1 MSEQFLYFL
10 QQMFNGV
17 TLGSTYALIAIGYT
31 MVYGIIGMIN
41 FAHGEVYMIGSYV
54 SFMIIAALMM
64 MGIDTGWLL
73 VAAGFVGAI
82 VIASAYGW
90 SIERVAY
97 RPVRNS
103 KRLIALISAIGMS
116 IFLQNY
122 VSLTEGSRDVALPSL
137 FNGQWVVGHS
147 ENFSASITTMQAVI
161 WIVTFLAMLAL
172 TIFIRYSRMGR
183 ACRACAEDLKMAS
196 LLGINT
202 DRVIALTF
210 VIGAAMA
217 AVAGVLLGQFY
228 GVINP
233 YIGFM
238 AGMKAFTAAVLGG
251 CGLIRPADSGAAGDA
266 DRFSGAPG
274 GRESMK
280 PMHIAMALLSAAMFF
295 VLAGVFMGVQLE
307 LDGTKLVV
315 DSASDVRWQ
324 WVFIGTAVV
333 FFFQLL
339 RPAFQKGLKSVS
351 GPKFILPAIDG
362 STVKQKLFLVAL
374 LVLAVAWPFMVSRG
388 TVDIATLTMIYII
401 LGLGLNVV
409 VGLSGLLVL
418 GYGGFY
424 AIGAYTFAL
433 LNHYYGLGFWTC
445 LPIAGLMAAAAGFL
459 LGFPVLRL
467 RGDYLAIVTLGFGEI
482 VRILLLNNTEIT
494 GGPNGISQIP
504 KPTFFGLEFSRT
516 AREGGW
522 DTFSNFFGLKYDP
535 SDRVI
540 FLYLVALLLVVLSLF
555 VINRLLRMPLG
566 RAWEALRE
574 DEIACRSL
582 GLSPRRIKLTA
593 FTISAA
599 FAGFAGTLFAARQGF
614 VSPES
619 FTFAESAFVLAIVV
633 LGGMGSQFAVILAA
647 ILLVVSRELMR
658 DFNEYSMLMLGGLMV
673 LMMIWRPQGL
683 LPMTRPQLKLK
694 NGAAKGEQA

>member
-1 MSEQFLYFL
+1 
-10 QQMFNGV
+10 
-17 TLGSTYALIAIGYT
+17 
-31 MVYGIIGMIN
+31 
-41 FAHGEVYMIGSYV
+41 
-54 SFMIIAALMM
+54 
-64 MGIDTGWLL
+64 
-73 VAAGFVGAI
+73 
-82 VIASAYGW
+82 
-90 SIERVAY
+90 
-97 RPVRNS
+97 
-103 KRLIALISAIGMS
+103 
-116 IFLQNY
+116 
-122 VSLTEGSRDVALPSL
+122 
-137 FNGQWVVGHS
+137 
-147 ENFSASITTMQAVI
+147 
-161 WIVTFLAMLAL
+161 
-172 TIFIRYSRMGR
+172 
-183 ACRACAEDLKMAS
+183 
-196 LLGINT
+196 
-202 DRVIALTF
+202 
-210 VIGAAMA
+210 
-217 AVAGVLLGQFY
+217 
-228 GVINP
+228 
-233 YIGFM
+233 
-238 AGMKAFTAAVLGG
+238 
-251 CGLIRPADSGAAGDA
+251 
-266 DRFSGAPG
+266 
-274 GRESMK
+274 MK
-280 PMHIAMALLSAAMFF
+280 PMQIAMALLSAVMFF
-295 VLAGVFMGVQLE
+295 ILAGVFMGVQLE
-307 LDGTKLVV
+307 LNGTKLVV
-315 DSASDVRWQ
+315 DTAADIRWQ
-324 WVFIGTAVV
+324 WIFIGTAVV

-339 RPAFQKGLKSVS
+339 RPLFQKAVKNVS
-351 GPKFILPAIDG
+351 GPKFIMPAIDG
-362 STVKQKLFLVAL
+362 STVKQKLFLIAL
-374 LVLAVAWPFMVSRG
+374 LVIAVAWPFMVSRG

-445 LPIAGLMAAAAGFL
+445 LP
-459 LGFPVLRL
+459 
-467 RGDYLAIVTLGFGEI
+467 LAIVTLGFGEI

-504 KPTFFGLEFSRT
+504 KPTFFGLEFSRS

-522 DTFSNFFGLKYDP
+522 DTFSNFFGVKYDP

-582 GLSPRRIKLTA
+582 GLSPTRIKLTA

-683 LPMTRPQLKLK
+683 LPMTRVQLKLK
-694 NGAAKGEQA
+694 NGQAKGEQA